1 MYTRDLQQYLDYF
14 GINKDKLLKNEQ
26 VNEHDALSDARWNF
40 RLYLAIK
47 RLMGVELLQINLIYY
62 TKK

>member
-47 RLMGVELLQINLIYY
+47 RLMGVEL
-62 TKK
+62 